1 MSRAAS
7 TIALRLMVLGPLLT
21 ALQVSI
27 SFGLQSM
34 ILWAS
39 ESAENPAKTTCGVE
53 SNSVFV
59 WIN

>member
-34 ILWAS
+34 ILWAR
-39 ESAENPAKTTCGVE
+39 ESAENPAKTTCRVE
-53 SNSVFV
+53 QNSVFV
-59 WIN
+59 WMN